1 MKKNVQRLLTISIL
15 TSMTGAGIF
24 AVNKLI
30 NASAV
35 IRNALHNKSQY
46 FYDWKFGRIH
56 YTIEG
61 SGSPLL
67 LLHDLSPVSNSAEWK
82 SLKKHLVKDHTVYC
96 MDLLGCGCSDRPK
109 ITYTNF
115 LYVQLITDFIKSVIK
130 QPTDVITSGLSG
142 SFVVMACK
150 NDTSIIRRI
159 MMINPEDL
167 AVLNQIP
174 DRRSKASKFLLELPL
189 IGTLVYNILNS
200 RPNID
205 LAFTEKYLHNP
216 FHVDTELEDLYYES
230 AHLENGAGKY
240 LLASITGKYIYCNIT
255 QALKTIDNSIY
266 ILQGDSEPRARE
278 SVALYTSI
286 NPAIESEIIKNAK
299 HLPQIESPEQVLE
312 AVNIFFTS

>member
-24 AVNKLI
+24 AINKLI

-67 LLHDLSPVSNSAEWK
+67 LLHDLSPASSSVEWK
-82 SLKKHLVKDHTVYC
+82 FLKKQLAKDHTVYC

-115 LYVQLITDFIKSVIK
+115 LYVQLITDFIKAVIK
-130 QPTDVITSGLSG
+130 QPTDVLTSGLSG
-142 SFVVMACK
+142 SFAVMACK
-150 NDTSIIRRI
+150 NDASIIRRI

-174 DRRSKASKFLLELPL
+174 DRQSKASKFLLELPL

-205 LAFTEKYLHNP
+205 LAFTESIFITHFMWIQNWKISIMSP
-216 FHVDTELEDLYYES
+216 RTWKMVPES
-230 AHLENGAGKY
+230 TCSRALPG
-240 LLASITGKYIYCNIT
+240 SIFTVI
-255 QALKTIDNSIY
+255 
-266 ILQGDSEPRARE
+266 
-278 SVALYTSI
+278 SVT
-286 NPAIESEIIKNAK
+286 
-299 HLPQIESPEQVLE
+299 H
-312 AVNIFFTS
+312 

>member
-82 SLKKHLVKDHTVYC
+82 SLKKHLAKDHTVYC

-150 NDTSIIRRI
+150 
-159 MMINPEDL
+159 
-167 AVLNQIP
+167 
-174 DRRSKASKFLLELPL
+174 
-189 IGTLVYNILNS
+189 
-200 RPNID
+200 
-205 LAFTEKYLHNP
+205 
-216 FHVDTELEDLYYES
+216 
-230 AHLENGAGKY
+230 
-240 LLASITGKYIYCNIT
+240 
-255 QALKTIDNSIY
+255 KTIHYHPPDHDDQS
-266 ILQGDSEPRARE
+266 GRSC
-278 SVALYTSI
+278 S
-286 NPAIESEIIKNAK
+286 IESD
-299 HLPQIESPEQVLE
+299 S
-312 AVNIFFTS
+312 

>member
-24 AVNKLI
+24 AINKLI

-67 LLHDLSPVSNSAEWK
+67 LLHDLSPASSSVEWK
-82 SLKKHLVKDHTVYC
+82 FLKKQLAKDHTVYC

-115 LYVQLITDFIKSVIK
+115 LYVQLITDFIKAVIK
-130 QPTDVITSGLSG
+130 QPTDVLTSGLSG
-142 SFVVMACK
+142 SFAVMACK
-150 NDTSIIRRI
+150 NDSSIIRRI

-174 DRRSKASKFLLELPL
+174 KSIFITHFMWIQNWKISIMSPRTWKMVPESTCSRALPGS
-189 IGTLVYNILNS
+189 I
-200 RPNID
+200 
-205 LAFTEKYLHNP
+205 FT
-216 FHVDTELEDLYYES
+216 V
-230 AHLENGAGKY
+230 
-240 LLASITGKYIYCNIT
+240 I
-255 QALKTIDNSIY
+255 
-266 ILQGDSEPRARE
+266 
-278 SVALYTSI
+278 SVT
-286 NPAIESEIIKNAK
+286 
-299 HLPQIESPEQVLE
+299 H
-312 AVNIFFTS
+312 